1 MYQMLVKNSL
11 CVKVLFRVI
20 SQLELFYYRPEEN
33 LFRYFEIIVTD
44 HNKVTVMTLQP
55 FTNEQL
61 NYFKFAFVVRL
72 SCSVNLQRYYAKS
85 SKLFHPSTIS
95 ILFEV

>member
-33 LFRYFEIIVTD
+33 LSRYFEIIVTD

-72 SCSVNLQRYYAKS
+72 SCSVNFQRYYAKS
-85 SKLFHPSTIS
+85 SKLGGTTP
-95 ILFEV
+95 